1 MIKVVSH
8 DELSSMNMYFSSL
21 DRNMIATAF
30 NITIKL
36 QVLDY
41 VVVSSVPAA
50 PHYLWSLVWR
60 SVFLDILFRAG
71 NERV

>member
-41 VVVSSVPAA
+41 VAVSSVPVA
-50 PHYLWSLVWR
+50 PHYLLSLVWR